1 MEQSQINHLN
11 QIMRKLFYIFLIV
24 NLPLAV
30 TVSQNTEINLYLD
43 WESEPS
49 LVQFFGNQELYVW
62 KFEGA
67 ESHPTLPEFPV
78 YSNRIRL
85 NQPSVAR
92 FNIIKQYTSEI
103 DLSKSTFK
111 DSIPTNLD
119 IWYKSEKDRGQNFL
133 SFGFLP
139 IYKDGSRYFRVD
151 SMQLS
156 IELTPDQ
163 SIQSRSGGFK
173 ANSVLR
179 DGTFYK
185 MAVYQTGIH
194 RIGYSDLSDIGI
206 NPEDIDPKNIKI
218 YGHSGGMVP
227 EPNDA
232 ERVDDLEEMS
242 IFISGESD
250 GKFDQDD
257 YIILYAVGPDRLE
270 MDPETKTLQLTKNV
284 YSTASY
290 LFITATGSAGKRII
304 NQPNGSPGSYVTSTF
319 DDYIRY
325 EEDRVNI
332 GEVSQFTSGGGKN
345 WYGDLYRNQRERSY
359 NNIFTFPGL
368 VTSQP
373 VRVKAEFIGRCPSSN
388 RFFLDVNGQT
398 LQSNLIF
405 STNIGDADSDYAK
418 TGVISD
424 QVNATSEQLSATIRY
439 PDVQN
444 QFCEG
449 WLDYI
454 EMQAKRQIIFNGTP
468 FIFRDFDS
476 ADAGSVTY
484 NISGS
489 NSAKIWDI
497 TDVFSPIDR
506 GFEGNGNNITMH
518 INEPPALRQ
527 FIIFTD
533 NSNLPKPQ
541 PMGLVENQNL
551 HSLQRADMIV
561 IYHEQ
566 FAQESKRLAD
576 HRRNFTGLVVEE
588 VNIEQIYNEFSGG
601 ALDPGGIRDF
611 VRMLYERDPNFKYL
625 LLFGDASYDYR
636 NILSEEGQSQN
647 FVPTWQTSNSLN
659 PISTFP
665 TDDFYG
671 LLDPQEG
678 GNLAGAV
685 DIAIGRLP
693 ANTERNASIMV
704 DKIIG
709 YESDPSSF
717 GDWRLRITFS
727 ADDADGN
734 RHITDSD
741 LIATESA
748 AKHPLFNQDKIYLD
762 AYPRVIT
769 PGGARFPAAK
779 EAINQN
785 MFKGHLIFN
794 YLGHGGATGL
804 AQERIMTLEDITSW
818 TNRDKLTLFITATC
832 TFAPFDDPNRTSA
845 GEQTMLVE
853 DGGTVGLLTT
863 TRAVFATSNRR
874 LTQSVYN
881 TIFER
886 INGEYPLL
894 GEVLRLSK
902 NATSADT
909 SQANAR
915 KFILL
920 GDPGMRLALPKYN
933 VSTLSINGKPIDPA
947 TPDTLKAT
955 GKYTITGMVTDIN
968 GQLLENFSGT
978 VNPTIYDKPV
988 TLSSL
993 GQSSGSNARNF
1004 TLQRNIIFKGAAT
1017 VTNGLFSFTFIMPKD
1032 INYEIG
1038 PGKISYYAHDGYL
1051 DDAGGYDFN
1060 VLVGGTAKG
1069 NNITDSPPMVDLYM
1083 NSEDFAF
1090 GGITDANPILYAKLE
1105 AANGINFTGNSVGHD
1120 LTAIIDDDE
1129 SNSIILNDFYES
1141 ELDDFTK
1148 GVVRFPLKDLEPGP
1162 HNIRLKAWDV
1172 VNRSAEGYLEFV
1184 VVDNENFTIKNLYNY
1199 PNPFNRHTTIQFE
1212 HNNSFAPMDV
1222 QVLIYTVSGRMVKSM
1237 EKRIVPTDF
1246 LIRDIDWNGQDNYGQ
1261 RLANGVYL
1269 YKVKVSIESPD
1280 GSRTVKESDFQKMV
1294 ILN

>member
-1 MEQSQINHLN
+1 MEQPQINHLN
-11 QIMRKLFYIFLIV
+11 PIMRKIFYIFLIV
-24 NLPLAV
+24 NLPLTV
-30 TVSQNTEINLYLD
+30 TVSQNTEINLSLD

-49 LVQFFGNQELYVW
+49 LVQIFGNQELYVW
-62 KFEGA
+62 KFDG
-67 ESHPTLPEFPV
+67 SGTHPILPEFPV

-85 NQPSVAR
+85 NQLSTVQI
-92 FNIIKQYTSEI
+92 NIIKQYTSEI
-103 DLSKSTFK
+103 DLSKSVFK
-111 DSIPTNLD
+111 DSLQTYID
-119 IWYKSEKDRGQNFL
+119 IWHKVEQDRGQNYL

-139 IYKDGSRYFRVD
+139 IFKEGSRYYRVD
-151 SMQLS
+151 SMQVNVVIS
-156 IELTPDQ
+156 PDQ

-173 ANSVLR
+173 SNSVLR
-179 DGTFYK
+179 DGNFYK
-185 MAVYQTGIH
+185 LAIYQTGIH
-194 RIGYSDLSDIGI
+194 RIGYNDLSGIGI
-206 NPEDIDPKNIKI
+206 NPDNIDPKNIKI

-232 ERVDDLEEMS
+232 DRVDDLEEMA

-250 GKFDQDD
+250 GKFDQND
-257 YIILYAVGPDRLE
+257 YILLYAVGPDRLKV
-270 MDPETKTLQLTKNV
+270 DQVSKTLQLTKNV
-284 YSTASY
+284 YSNASF
-290 LFITATGSAGKRII
+290 LFITATGGAGKRILV
-304 NQPNGSPGSYVTSTF
+304 QPNGSFGSYVTSTF

-345 WYGDLYRNQRERSY
+345 WYGDLYRNQRERTYS
-359 NNIFTFPGL
+359 NIFFFPGL
-368 VTSQP
+368 ITSEP
-373 VRVKAEFIGRCPSSN
+373 VRVNAEFIGRCPSSN
-388 RFFLDVNGQT
+388 RFFIDVNGQS

-405 STNIGDADSDYAK
+405 GTSIGNAETDYAR
-418 TGVISD
+418 TGIISGQVNVNSD
-424 QVNATSEQLSATIRY
+424 QLTATIRY
-439 PDVQN
+439 PDIQN

-454 EMQAKRQIIFNGTP
+454 EMQARRQIIFSGTP
-468 FIFRDFDS
+468 LTFRDFNS
-476 ADAGSVTY
+476 INAESVTY
-484 NISGS
+484 NITSS

-497 TDVFSPIDR
+497 SNVFAPVERNHDR
-506 GFEGNGNNITMH
+506 NGNNIVMH
-518 INEPPALRQ
+518 INEAPSLRQ
-527 FIIFTD
+527 FIIFSD

-541 PMGLVENQNL
+541 LVGPVENQNL
-551 HSLQRADMIV
+551 HSLQRADMV
-561 IYHEQ
+561 IIFHEQ
-566 FAQESKRLAD
+566 FVQEANRLAD
-576 HRRNFTGLVVEE
+576 HRRNFTGLMVEE
-588 VNIEQIYNEFSGG
+588 VNVEKIYNEFSGG

-625 LLFGDASYDYR
+625 LLFGDASYDFR
-636 NILSEEGQSQN
+636 NILSEESLSQN
-647 FVPTWQTSNSLN
+647 FVPTWQTPNSLN

-678 GNLAGAV
+678 SNLEGAV

-693 ANTERNASIMV
+693 ANTERNARIMV

-709 YESDPSSF
+709 YETDPNSF
-717 GDWRLRITFS
+717 GDWRLRVTFS

-748 AKHPLFNQDKIYLD
+748 SKYPLFNQDKIYLD

-804 AQERIMTLEDITSW
+804 AQERIMSLEDITSW
-818 TNRDKLTLFITATC
+818 TNRDKLSLFITATC

-853 DGGTVGLLTT
+853 GGGTVGLLTT

-909 SQANAR
+909 SQTNAR

-920 GDPGMRLALPKYN
+920 GDPAMRLALPKYG
-933 VSTLSINGKPIDPA
+933 VSTLTINGKPIDPSD
-947 TPDTLKAT
+947 PDTLKAT
-955 GKYTITGMVTDIN
+955 GKYTITGMITDIN
-968 GQLLENFSGT
+968 GQLLESFNGT

-993 GQSSGSNARNF
+993 GQSSGSSPRNF

-1017 VTNGLFSFTFIMPKD
+1017 VNNGLFSFTFIMPKD

-1038 PGKISYYAHDGYL
+1038 SGKISYYAHDGYL
-1051 DDAGGYDFN
+1051 DDAGGFDFN
-1060 VLVGGTAKG
+1060 VLIGGTAEG
-1069 NNITDSPPMVDLYM
+1069 TNISDSPPMVNLYM

-1148 GVVRFPLKDLEPGP
+1148 GVVRFPLNDLEPGP

-1212 HNNSFAPMDV
+1212 HNNTFAPMDI
-1222 QVLIYTVSGRMVKSM
+1222 QVLIYTVSGKMVKSM

-1246 LIRDIDWNGQDNYGQ
+1246 LVRDIDWNGQDDYGQ

-1280 GSRTVKESDFQKMV
+1280 GSRIVKESDFQKMV